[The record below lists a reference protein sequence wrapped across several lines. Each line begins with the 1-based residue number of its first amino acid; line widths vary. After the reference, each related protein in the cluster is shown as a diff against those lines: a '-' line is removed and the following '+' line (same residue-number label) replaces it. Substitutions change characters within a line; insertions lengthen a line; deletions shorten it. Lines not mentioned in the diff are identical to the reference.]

1 NAERCSYQVSFQS
14 KSTFKMAWVGKKY
27 KLEKSENFG
36 DYMKALGVGMM
47 LRQVG
52 NTVYPTVDLVKN
64 GDEYSFTTSSTFK
77 TTVIK
82 FKEGEEFDEE
92 TLDGRKIRSVIT
104 FDGDK
109 MIHDQKGDKGH
120 IIYRVFTETDLTVTM
135 ELDGIKVTR
144 YYKAV

>member
-1 NAERCSYQVSFQS
+1 MHVFLR
-14 KSTFKMAWVGKKY
+14 STCV
-27 KLEKSENFG
+27 N
-36 DYMKALGVGMM
+36 MM

-52 NTVYPTVDLVKN
+52 NSVYPTVELTKN

-77 TTVIK
+77 NTVIK

-92 TLDGRKIRSVIT
+92 TLDGRKIKSVIT

-109 MIHDQKGDKGH
+109 MIHDQKGEKGH
-120 IIYRVFTETDLTVTM
+120 IIYRVFTDTELIATM

-144 YYKAV
+144 YYKVV

>member
-1 NAERCSYQVSFQS
+1 MGS
-14 KSTFKMAWVGKKY
+14 
-27 KLEKSENFG
+27 
-36 DYMKALGVGMM
+36 VGMM

-120 IIYRVFTETDLTVTM
+120 IIYRVFTETDLTVGANLRHAA
-135 ELDGIKVTR
+135 ELPWTETDG
-144 YYKAV
+144 YKSTWTPEEFVRKQLAFSVVYQ